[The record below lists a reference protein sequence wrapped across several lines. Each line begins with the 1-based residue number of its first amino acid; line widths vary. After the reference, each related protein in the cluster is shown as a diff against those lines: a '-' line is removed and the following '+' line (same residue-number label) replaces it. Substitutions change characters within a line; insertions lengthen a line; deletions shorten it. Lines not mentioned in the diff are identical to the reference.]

1 MMWRALAAF
10 LVLPGVVA
18 YALPMVLALNE
29 HRGWRLQPLGLVPL
43 VCGTLLLLWCVREFY
58 RVGRGTLAP
67 WDPPRQLV
75 TSGPFRYS
83 RNPMYT
89 AVAII
94 LGGWAVL
101 FWSRALAI
109 YAGAV
114 VIGFQLRIVLAEEP
128 WAAGKFGDEWQAY
141 RTRVPRWLF

>member
-1 MMWRALAAF
+1 MWRAAAAF

-18 YALPMVLALNE
+18 FTLPLALALSQQ
-29 HRGWRLQPLGLVPL
+29 RAGPLRPFGLLPL
-43 VCGTLLLLWCVREFY
+43 ACGTLLLLWCVREFY
-58 RVGRGTLAP
+58 RVGGGTLAP
-67 WDPPRQLV
+67 WDPPRRLV

-94 LGGWAVL
+94 LAGWAML

-114 VIGFQLRIVLAEEP
+114 VIGFHLRVVLAEEP
-128 WAAGKFGDEWQAY
+128 WAAGKFGGEWEDY
-141 RTRVPRWLF
+141 RARAPRWLF

>member
-1 MMWRALAAF
+1 MWRALAAF
-10 LVLPGVVA
+10 LALPGVVA
-18 YALPMVLALNE
+18 FAL
-29 HRGWRLQPLGLVPL
+29 PLGLALSAPRGWPL
-43 VCGTLLLLWCVREFY
+43 RPLGLLPVVGGTLLLLWCVREFY

-94 LGGWAVL
+94 LTGWAML

-114 VIGFQLRIVLAEEP
+114 VIGFHLRVVLAEEP
-128 WAAGKFGDEWQAY
+128 WAAGRFGVEWQTY
-141 RTRVPRWLF
+141 RARVPRWLF